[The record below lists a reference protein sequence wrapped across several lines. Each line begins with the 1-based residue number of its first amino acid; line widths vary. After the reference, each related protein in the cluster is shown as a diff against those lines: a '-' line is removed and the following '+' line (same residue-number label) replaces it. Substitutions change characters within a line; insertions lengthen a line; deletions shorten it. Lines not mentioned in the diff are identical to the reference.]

1 MSIKNQDP
9 FILQVSILY
18 VVGYERIKYL
28 LCQGLYTMNQDLPLN
43 KEGIKID

>member
-18 VVGYERIKYL
+18 VVGYEIIKYF